1 MRGPASGDVVE
12 VVLEVLVGEALRQ
25 RGWKLAVGESCS
37 GGLVAYRITTVP
49 GSSDY
54 FLGGV
59 VAYSNEAKTQLLGVT
74 PATLEQY
81 GAVSPQTASEMARGA
96 RRAFS
101 AEVGVAITGIAGP
114 GGATLDKPIGLTLIA
129 VNTPQGEWVERF
141 VFVGDRTSNQRAS
154 AQAALELL
162 RRALKSED

>member
-1 MRGPASGDVVE
+1 MRIP
-12 VVLEVLVGEALRQ
+12 LEAAVGEALRQ
-25 RGWKLAVGESCS
+25 RGWRLALGESCS

-59 VAYSNEAKTQLLGVT
+59 VAYSNQAKAGLLGVGS
-74 PATLEQY
+74 ATLEKY

-96 RRAFS
+96 RQAFA

-114 GGATLDKPIGLTLIA
+114 GGATVDKPTGLTLIA
-129 VNTPQGEWVERF
+129 VCTPRGEWVERF
-141 VFVGDRTSNQRAS
+141 VFEGDRTQNQAAA

-162 RRALKSED
+162 QRALESTD

>member
-1 MRGPASGDVVE
+1 MQVS
-12 VVLEVLVGEALRQ
+12 LEVLVGEALRQ
-25 RGWKLAVGESCS
+25 RGWRLALGESCS

-59 VAYSNEAKTQLLGVT
+59 VAYSNQAKARLLGVS

-96 RRAFS
+96 RQTFS
-101 AEVGVAITGIAGP
+101 AEVGVAVTGIAGP
-114 GGATLDKPIGLTLIA
+114 GGSTLDKPIGLTLIA
-129 VNTPQGEWVERF
+129 VSTPQGEWLERF
-141 VFVGDRTSNQRAS
+141 VFEGDRTSNQAAS
-154 AQAALELL
+154 AQEALELL
-162 RRALKSED
+162 RQALEFAP